1 MGLLVEQS
9 KKVAMK
15 VGWGILICCI
25 AILFDLN
32 DAFLFRR
39 TDPNRHAFRDH
50 DALEK
55 WGDWTSPRMLT
66 LLLRATQKAQRLMAY
81 KKKKNNQEL
90 KADFNLAPPKRP
102 YNQDLILEQ
111 QVKRPQAR
119 PQRKTVPI
127 FNQFS
132 TLF

>member
-1 MGLLVEQS
+1 MGSQS

-32 DAFLFRR
+32 DAFLFQR

-50 DALEK
+50 NAVEK
-55 WGDWTSPRMLT
+55 WGDLTSPRMLN

-81 KKKKNNQEL
+81 KEKPTKKKLTTNFSLMPLE
-90 KADFNLAPPKRP
+90 RP
-102 YNQDLILEQ
+102 QIQDLIYE
-111 QVKRPQAR
+111 
-119 PQRKTVPI
+119 
-127 FNQFS
+127 
-132 TLF
+132 

>member
-1 MGLLVEQS
+1 MG
-9 KKVAMK
+9 
-15 VGWGILICCI
+15 ICCI

-32 DAFLFRR
+32 DAFLFQR

-50 DALEK
+50 NAVEK
-55 WGDWTSPRMLT
+55 WGDMTSPRMQT
-66 LLLRATQKAQRLMAY
+66 LLLRAIQKAQRLMAY
-81 KKKKNNQEL
+81 KKKKNNKEL